1 MKNKWDVIFRI
12 VFGIILVAMAVLL
25 GITGY
30 RYNNMSIALNK
41 ISNQLFYLEDTS
53 KVIESNVDNLEAELS
68 SILQEDAS
76 MIEDYSVRV
85 TGCDF
90 ANGTY
95 DVLITVVPR
104 EYTDTTETSI
114 YFGTTEYRLALNRYA
129 YQGTASL
136 PIDTSYDGNMTIL
149 IADGNKKN
157 TEVVH
162 SYVGFQTM
170 ASDILSGST
179 IAMPEYADGV
189 LSISDDVTVNL
200 DGNGLYE
207 FGTLCYV
214 VEADD
219 QILYVQDLLEEDA
232 QDLEDVDGE
241 TEATGEPEKN
251 GETDEKLQE
260 NEQNPETAS
269 IEDLAL
275 SYSHDSIW
283 GVSKEYVVSAEKE
296 VTPGAKIRVLL
307 VSCTAEGYRFEYDLF
322 NGVLKDEQE
331 GFVESAD
338 YFAPHF
344 TMYDEK
350 GGRWNIK

>member
-1 MKNKWDVIFRI
+1 MKNKLDVIFRI

-41 ISNQLFYLEDTS
+41 ISNQLSYLEDTS

-68 SILQEDAS
+68 SILQEDTS

-104 EYTDTTETSI
+104 EYTDTTEASI

-136 PIDTSYDGNMTIL
+136 PIDTSYDGNITIL
-149 IADGNKKN
+149 FADGNKKN

-170 ASDILSGST
+170 ASDILRGST
-179 IAMPEYADGV
+179 IAMPEYVDGV

-207 FGTLCYV
+207 FQTLCYV

-219 QILYVQDLLEEDA
+219 QILYAQDLLEEDA
-232 QDLEDVDGE
+232 QDLEDEAGEAEETGE
-241 TEATGEPEKN
+241 TEK
-251 GETDEKLQE
+251 DIQE
-260 NEQNPETAS
+260 NEQNQEKLS
-269 IEDLAL
+269 IEELVH
-275 SYSHDSIW
+275 SYSHDSVW
-283 GVSKEYVVSAEKE
+283 GVSKEYAVSAEKE
-296 VTPGAKIRVLL
+296 VTPGAKIRVML
-307 VSCTAEGYRFEYDLF
+307 VSYTAEGYRFEYDLF